1 MAAKNEQLQIGNRSY
16 LLPLA
21 VGQSEN
27 FVCLFTQNQVVEI
40 LAPRFVQPI
49 PGSPR
54 YLKGVVLYRDDLL
67 PVIDLDELCSRH
79 QPVQSERYRQLA
91 VIRTGA
97 VDPKTGVPL
106 KAVVAARDR
115 MQIARI
121 SGKELAETFKQRDV
135 PPALSESGL
144 VRGCF
149 RREDD
154 SVALLDLGP
163 VVRGKYGPA

>member
-1 MAAKNEQLQIGNRSY
+1 MAAKSEQLQIGSRSF

-21 VGQSEN
+21 VDPAEN

-54 YLKGVVLYRDDLL
+54 HLKGVVLYRDGLL
-67 PVIDLDELCSRH
+67 PVIDLDELCNRH
-79 QPVQSERYRQLA
+79 RPVRIKHYRQLA

-106 KAVVAARDR
+106 KAVVAARER
-115 MQIARI
+115 MQLARI
-121 SGKELAETFKQRDV
+121 SGKEFAETFKQRDV
-135 PPALSESGL
+135 PPGLSESGL

-149 RREDD
+149 RREED

-163 VVRGKYGPA
+163 VVRGEYGPA